1 MNARKTRNL
10 LIFMD
15 WFMALM
21 SWTLFFYYRKVMVE
35 EMPLEVNDRFYLG
48 ISLIPFFWLL
58 IYFFLGTYHNVKRLY
73 LMKVLSL
80 SLTATFLGTII
91 LFFLLILDDKVAN
104 YYEYYTLV
112 IALFIIHFSL
122 TILPRL
128 IITLY
133 IVRKIHARKWGFNT
147 LLIGG
152 SQKAVE
158 IYKEIESL
166 PKGIGNRFIG
176 FVNLNGIDVNLKKEI
191 KHLGAIDKLEDIIEK
206 NNVEEVIIA
215 LESKEHEKLKQL
227 IAKIQ
232 GRNVRIKIIP
242 DMFDLLSGSVK
253 MNNIF
258 GAMLIEIDQA
268 PMPLWQFIL
277 KRFMDILFSLI
288 ALIILI
294 PVYIAL
300 AVVVKS
306 SSKGPVF
313 FKQERIGKK
322 GVPFKILKFRTMIVN
337 AEAKGPQLSSSN
349 DPRITKSGKFMRKMR
364 LDELPQFWNVL
375 VGEMSLVGPRPER
388 QFFIDKIAEKEPQ
401 FLQLTMVKP
410 GITSWGQVKFG
421 YAENVDEMV
430 QRMKYD
436 LLYLKNMSI
445 ALDFKILLYTV
456 IIVFKGSGK

>member
-1 MNARKTRNL
+1 MNARSTRNF

-15 WFMALM
+15 WFMALL

-35 EMPLEVNDRFYLG
+35 EMPLEFNDRFYLG

-277 KRFMDILFSLI
+277 KRFMDIFFSLI
-288 ALIILI
+288 ALIILV

-322 GVPFKILKFRTMIVN
+322 GVPFKILKFRTMVVN

>member
-1 MNARKTRNL
+1 MNARNTRYF

-15 WFMALM
+15 WFMALL
-21 SWTLFFYYRKVMVE
+21 SWAVFFYYRKVMVE
-35 EMPLEVNDRFYLG
+35 EMPLQISDRFYLG
-48 ISLIPFFWLL
+48 ISLIPLFWIL
-58 IYFFLGTYHNVKRLY
+58 IYFFLGTYHDVKRMY
-73 LMKVLSL
+73 LMKVISL
-80 SLTATFLGTII
+80 SLTATFIGTII
-91 LFFLLILDDKVAN
+91 LFFLLILDDEVAN
-104 YYEYYTLV
+104 YSEYYTLV
-112 IALFIIHFSL
+112 FALFLIHLAL
-122 TILPRL
+122 TLIPRL
-128 IITLY
+128 LITFY
-133 IVRKIHARKWGFNT
+133 IVRKIHHRKWGFNT

-152 SQKAVE
+152 SQKAIE
-158 IYKEIESL
+158 IYNEIENL
-166 PKGIGNRFIG
+166 PKGIGNKFIG
-176 FVNLNGIDVNLKKEI
+176 FINLNGIDDTLKSELE
-191 KHLGAIDKLEDIIEK
+191 HLGNLDSLEQVLEEFK
-206 NNVEEVIIA
+206 VEEVIIA
-215 LESKEHEKLKQL
+215 LESTEHEKLKQL

-232 GRNVRIKIIP
+232 GRDVRIKIIP

-258 GAMLIEIDQA
+258 GAMLIEVDKA
-268 PMPLWQFIL
+268 LMPLWQFIL
-277 KRFMDILFSLI
+277 KRFMDITFSLI
-288 ALIILI
+288 AIILLI
-294 PVYIAL
+294 PLYIIL
-300 AVVVKS
+300 AITVKS

-313 FKQERIGKK
+313 FMQERIGKK
-322 GVPFKILKFRTMIVN
+322 GVPFKIIKFRTMVVN

-421 YAENVDEMV
+421 YAESVDEMI

-445 ALDFKILLYTV
+445 ALDLKILLYTV

>member
-1 MNARKTRNL
+1 MNARNTRYF

-15 WFMALM
+15 WFMALL
-21 SWTLFFYYRKVMVE
+21 SWAVFFYYRKVMVE
-35 EMPLEVNDRFYLG
+35 EMPLQISDRFYLG
-48 ISLIPFFWLL
+48 ISFIPLFWIL
-58 IYFFLGTYHNVKRLY
+58 IYFFLGTYHDVKRMY
-73 LMKVLSL
+73 LMKVISL
-80 SLTATFLGTII
+80 SLTATFIGTII
-91 LFFLLILDDKVAN
+91 LFFLLILDDEVAN
-104 YYEYYTLV
+104 YSEYYTLV
-112 IALFIIHFSL
+112 FALFLIHLAL
-122 TILPRL
+122 TLIPRL
-128 IITLY
+128 LITFY
-133 IVRKIHARKWGFNT
+133 IVRKIHHRKWGFNT

-152 SQKAVE
+152 SQKAIE
-158 IYKEIESL
+158 IYNEIENL
-166 PKGIGNRFIG
+166 PKGIGNKFIG
-176 FVNLNGIDVNLKKEI
+176 FINLNGIDDTLKSELE
-191 KHLGAIDKLEDIIEK
+191 HLGNLDSLEQVLEEFK
-206 NNVEEVIIA
+206 VEEVIIA
-215 LESKEHEKLKQL
+215 LESTEHEKLKQL

-232 GRNVRIKIIP
+232 GRDVRIKIIP

-258 GAMLIEIDQA
+258 GAMLIEVDKA
-268 PMPLWQFIL
+268 LMPLWQFIL
-277 KRFMDILFSLI
+277 KRFMDITFSLI
-288 ALIILI
+288 AIVLLIPLYIILAI
-294 PVYIAL
+294 T
-300 AVVVKS
+300 VKS

-313 FKQERIGKK
+313 FMQERIGKK
-322 GVPFKILKFRTMIVN
+322 GVPFKIIKFRTMVVN

-421 YAENVDEMV
+421 YAESVDEMI

-445 ALDFKILLYTV
+445 ALDLKILLYTV

>member
-48 ISLIPFFWLL
+48 VSLVPFFWIL

-80 SLTATFLGTII
+80 SLTATFIGTII
-91 LFFLLILDDKVAN
+91 LFFLLILDDEVAN
-104 YYEYYTLV
+104 YFEYYTLV
-112 IALFIIHFSL
+112 IALFLIHLSL
-122 TILPRL
+122 TLVPRL
-128 IITLY
+128 LITFY
-133 IVRKIHARKWGFNT
+133 IVRKIHTRKWGFNT

-152 SQKAVE
+152 SQKAIE
-158 IYKEIESL
+158 IYNEIENL
-166 PKGIGNRFIG
+166 PKGIGNKFIG
-176 FVNLNGIDVNLKKEI
+176 FINLNGIDDSLKSELE
-191 KHLGAIDKLEDIIEK
+191 HLGDLTMLEHVIEK
-206 NNVEEVIIA
+206 YKVEEVIIA

-232 GRNVRIKIIP
+232 GRDVRIKIIP

-258 GAMLIEIDQA
+258 GAMLIEVDKA
-268 PMPLWQFIL
+268 LMPLWQFIL
-277 KRFMDILFSLI
+277 KRGIDILFSLV
-288 ALIILI
+288 ALVLLI
-294 PVYIAL
+294 PVYIVL
-300 AVVVKS
+300 AITVKT

-322 GVPFKILKFRTMIVN
+322 GIPFKIIKFRTMYLD
-337 AEAKGPQLSSSN
+337 AEAKGPQLSSTH
-349 DPRITKSGKFMRKMR
+349 DPRITKSGRVMRKMR

-388 QFFIDKIAEKEPQ
+388 QFFIDQIAEKEPQ

-421 YAENVDEMV
+421 YAESVDEMI

>member
-1 MNARKTRNL
+1 MNDRSTRNF

-15 WFMALM
+15 WFMALL

-35 EMPLEVNDRFYLG
+35 EMPLEFNDRFYLG

-166 PKGIGNRFIG
+166 RKGIGNRFIG

-232 GRNVRIKIIP
+232 GKNVRIKIIP

-277 KRFMDILFSLI
+277 KRFMDIFFSLI
-288 ALIILI
+288 ALIILV

-322 GVPFKILKFRTMIVN
+322 GVPFKILKFRTMVVN